1 MGGGRYHG
9 VGATALLISAAEERA
24 FAPRGKSAQHIKG
37 ENMSE
42 ILRTG
47 APAPD
52 FQLPSSPTGETVR
65 LADLKGKNVVLF
77 FYPMDDTPG

>member
-9 VGATALLISAAEERA
+9 VGATALLISAAESERS
-24 FAPRGKSAQHIKG
+24 PSREICSTMKG

>member
-1 MGGGRYHG
+1 
-9 VGATALLISAAEERA
+9 
-24 FAPRGKSAQHIKG
+24 
-37 ENMSE
+37 MSE
-42 ILRTG
+42 ILRKG

-77 FYPMDDTPG
+77 FYPMDDTSG

>member
-1 MGGGRYHG
+1 
-9 VGATALLISAAEERA
+9 
-24 FAPRGKSAQHIKG
+24 
-37 ENMSE
+37 MSE

-52 FQLPSSPTGETVR
+52 FQLPSSTAGETVR